1 VKFIIKLFVA
11 LTLNAAITF
20 VVMGFSFK
28 YFAIPYM
35 DRNLIETFKFIDSQ
49 RVDHTLDEWLETEPK
64 PNASQEQ

>member
-20 VVMGFSFK
+20 GIMAFSFK
-28 YFAIPYM
+28 YFLIPYM
-35 DRNLIETFKFIDSQ
+35 DRNLVETLKFIDSQ
-49 RVDHTLDEWLETEPK
+49 RVDHTLDEWLKIEPK

>member
-1 VKFIIKLFVA
+1 MFFFFDTFINSRGSFE
-11 LTLNAAITF
+11 F